1 MDAFEEER
9 KRLDYTLN
17 VIDNEIQQKEN
28 NIEDLKKDSLKLSFE
43 DRQRGMHFQLNT
55 RLNNEGSKIYNLK
68 KAKNSPYFGRIDFLL
83 NEEEDTTKIYIGKTG
98 IYNNN
103 NEVVKDWR
111 APICSLYYDSELGK
125 VQYNSLSGVKKG
137 DLILKRQ
144 LNIKDSKLLDVNDS
158 SLVSNDDLLKP
169 YLSLNADNKMKDIVA
184 TIQKEQNNIIRK
196 PFNTNFIVQGVAG
209 SGKTSVALH
218 RIAFLIYNLQN
229 KITSDKFLVVGPND
243 YFLNYISYI
252 LPELDTSPIEQE
264 TLLALLNDYTGE
276 KFSIKNYEEKNIDT
290 EIIRKIE
297 NYKSSL
303 KYKKVLINFLN
314 DYFNKYLVNDDFMI
328 DNQVVFSKEFIK
340 ERLLESNS
348 KKIDFDG
355 TQLYLKN
362 KYKDEMENIY
372 DKLNEKYRD
381 IYISL
386 PFDDPE
392 REKAIEKSNELS
404 KLVKKDGLKL
414 LNKYLKKLDESIL
427 QIYIKFI
434 STIDSY
440 TEELEEKEILYL
452 QKNTLMNLKKK
463 NISFVDIPAL
473 MYIKYIKNGKK
484 LKHKQIIIDEAQDY
498 GLFHFDILKEIT
510 DNAIFSIYGDLAQA
524 IYSYRSINSWD
535 EVNEK
540 IFDNK
545 CQILEL
551 SKSYRT
557 TIEITENANIVLDY
571 LNLEIANP
579 VIRHGN
585 DVLFLEASKNDVY
598 KIQQVKNWINK
609 GYKTIAIICKD
620 EKEVKNIEKK
630 LLDANLD
637 VKSLSINDKE
647 YKGGLFVLTSSAS
660 KGLEFDAV
668 MINDASEKNYSS
680 NSDLDM
686 HLLYVASTRA
696 LHELVI
702 LYNKELTAVY
712 KEKNHDNSISDK
724 PKRLIKK

>member
-1 MDAFEEER
+1 MNIFEEE
-9 KRLDYTLN
+9 KIRLDYTLDAL
-17 VIDNEIQQKEN
+17 DNEIQQKEN
-28 NIEDLKKDSLKLSFE
+28 NVENLKKDSLKLSFE
-43 DRQRGMHFQLNT
+43 DRLRGTHFQLNAQ
-55 RLNNEGSKIYNLK
+55 LNNAGSSLYNLK

-83 NEEEDTTKIYIGKTG
+83 NGEEGATKIYIGKIG
-98 IYNNN
+98 ISNNN
-103 NEVVKDWR
+103 HEIVKDWR

-125 VQYNSLSGVKKG
+125 VQYDSLSGVQKG
-137 DLILKRQ
+137 DLKLKRQ
-144 LNIKDSKLLDVNDS
+144 INIKDSKLLDVNDS

-184 TIQKEQNNIIRK
+184 TIQKEQNNIIRR

-229 KITSDKFLVVGPND
+229 KITSDKFLVIGPND

-276 KFSIKNYEEKNIDT
+276 KFSIKNYEEKDIDI

-297 NYKSSL
+297 KYKSSL
-303 KYKKVLINFLN
+303 KYKNVLFNFMN
-314 DYFNKYLVNDDFMI
+314 DYFNEYLVNDDFMI
-328 DNQVVFSKEFIK
+328 DNQVVFSKELIK
-340 ERLLESNS
+340 EKLLASNS
-348 KKIDFDG
+348 KKIDFEG

-362 KYKDEMENIY
+362 KYKDNIESIY
-372 DKLNEKYRD
+372 EKLNKKYRD
-381 IYISL
+381 IYTSL

-392 REKAIEKSNELS
+392 RKKAVEKSNELS
-404 KLVKKDGLKL
+404 KIVKKDGLKL
-414 LNKYLKKLDESIL
+414 LNKYLKNLDESIS

-473 MYIKYIKNGKK
+473 MYIGYIKNGKK
-484 LKHKQIIIDEAQDY
+484 LKHKQVIIDEAQDY
-498 GLFHFDILKEIT
+498 GLFHFDVLKEIT
-510 DNAIFSIYGDLAQA
+510 NNAIFSIYGDLAQS

-535 EVNEK
+535 EVNED

-545 CQILEL
+545 CDILEL

-557 TIEITENANIVLDY
+557 TIEITENANSVLNY

-585 DVLFLEASKNDVY
+585 EVLFLDASKDDNY
-598 KIQQVKNWINK
+598 KIQQITDWINK

-620 EKEVKNIEKK
+620 DKEVKLMEKK

-637 VKSLSINDKE
+637 VKSLSLNDKE
-647 YKGGLFVLTSSAS
+647 YNGGLFVLTSSAS

-668 MINDASEKNYSS
+668 IINDASEKIYSS

-696 LHELVI
+696 LHELII
-702 LYNKELTAVY
+702 LYNKELTSVY
-712 KEKNHDNSISDK
+712 KENNYSIQMKNE
-724 PKRLIKK
+724 PKKLIKK